1 MELQE
6 KLRCLRK
13 ENHIS
18 QIELAE
24 ELDVSRQTVSR
35 WEAGASIPTTEN
47 LMRLSELYQ
56 VPLDNWMNKDWVP
69 STVSEPVPNP
79 EAQDEPD
86 APSEDT
92 ACGPLQKP
100 YPKRLKCAV
109 PLAAFLLGVGLV
121 VGVMFFFGLRER
133 PVPMDKLESEVI
145 DFSAISTEWPLL
157 PPAE

>member
-13 ENHIS
+13 ENNIS

-35 WEAGASIPTTEN
+35 WEAGTSIPTTEN

-69 STVSEPVPNP
+69 SAVSEPVPNS
-79 EAQDEPD
+79 EAQAEPGTPLE
-86 APSEDT
+86 APV
-92 ACGPLQKP
+92 QKP
-100 YPKRLKCAV
+100 ILRQFKWGM
-109 PLAAFLLGVGLV
+109 PLAAFLLGIGLAL
-121 VGVMFFFGLRER
+121 GTMFFLGWRER

-145 DFSAISTEWPLL
+145 DFSTLGEAINGL
-157 PPAE
+157 PPMD